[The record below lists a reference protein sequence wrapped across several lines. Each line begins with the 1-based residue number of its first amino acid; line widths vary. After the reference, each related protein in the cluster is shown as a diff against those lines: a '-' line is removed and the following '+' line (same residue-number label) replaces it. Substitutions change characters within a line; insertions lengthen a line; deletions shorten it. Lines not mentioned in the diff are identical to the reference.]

1 MPPRGTPP
9 PPLKLV
15 GHRLVNARNNKVVS
29 LRGLNWF
36 GFNVG
41 MGMVDGLWAGGT
53 AAATDFALITY
64 QLRLLGYNAVRL
76 PFTWKD
82 LNMDP
87 RSFDKDC
94 SPVTVDW
101 LRRRLISPHVVDKY
115 ANRPLPG
122 NVAPVKNTKAGYCN
136 TYLPQSSGWDRLLY
150 ATQTFISQGMYV
162 VLDYQPMGLEQHA
175 YDLNLFVDTWAQLWR
190 QVSCLPNF
198 QRDLA
203 NRVFVDV
210 MNEPDSM
217 NIRWEARDG
226 RPGAQQLYLGVADA
240 LWALSPAKVL
250 FMFEGTG
257 QNMFGLNWGNG
268 FITDYNIIN
277 SRGLSDPNPF
287 FATLVRKPYADKSVI
302 TPHVYPPSITMATFL
317 GTSLWEQCRVSF
329 GYLQSEGY
337 CSPERCTRFP
347 IVIGEVGSAF
357 ETATDKQ
364 WLQDFADFVNAEGGA
379 KAYNTI
385 PVNGWLWWAYNEN
398 SGDTGGIVHNR
409 WQDLHWEKIN
419 WMIARMG
426 LRPWYL
432 R

>member
-94 SPVTVDW
+94 SPVTVEW

-122 NVAPVKNTKAGYCN
+122 NVAPVKNTRAGFCN

-162 VLDYQPMGLEQHA
+162 VLDYQPMVSSAGQPMFDVCVHLSLQDAGPSGCEPHLIFTGL
-175 YDLNLFVDTWAQLWR
+175 L
-190 QVSCLPNF
+190 
-198 QRDLA
+198 
-203 NRVFVDV
+203 
-210 MNEPDSM
+210 
-217 NIRWEARDG
+217 
-226 RPGAQQLYLGVADA
+226 VA
-240 LWALSPAKVL
+240 LQ
-250 FMFEGTG
+250 G
-257 QNMFGLNWGNG
+257 
-268 FITDYNIIN
+268 NII
-277 SRGLSDPNPF
+277 
-287 FATLVRKPYADKSVI
+287 K
-302 TPHVYPPSITMATFL
+302 
-317 GTSLWEQCRVSF
+317 
-329 GYLQSEGY
+329 
-337 CSPERCTRFP
+337 
-347 IVIGEVGSAF
+347 
-357 ETATDKQ
+357 
-364 WLQDFADFVNAEGGA
+364 
-379 KAYNTI
+379 
-385 PVNGWLWWAYNEN
+385 
-398 SGDTGGIVHNR
+398 
-409 WQDLHWEKIN
+409 
-419 WMIARMG
+419 
-426 LRPWYL
+426 
-432 R
+432 